1 MKNRF
6 YKLAKDIE
14 FEKSNSKKW
23 LMSKLLIT
31 YYYNMDIKDRK
42 EVEKE
47 INKNHDYMRN
57 RYKW

>member
-6 YKLAKDIE
+6 YKLVKDIE

-42 EVEKE
+42 EVEKDIDKLLLHLE
-47 INKNHDYMRN
+47 V
-57 RYKW
+57 